1 MAAGDGSSPASA
13 DTSASADALQP
24 SSAPAWVPPRAVA
37 SQAPWEFALRAPERI
52 ATLPLAALGY
62 AAMRTTRFVEQ
73 GQWINRFSGSASQA
87 GRPRLGFSVGA
98 AHLGPSVGLA
108 LAADFKPSALD
119 HLFSAE
125 LAGSTRKYTR
135 TLLAV
140 RRGPATVHYE
150 YDWRPRD
157 RFFGYGLATSDDSVS
172 SYAWRQQRYQ
182 LTLAYP
188 WRTPLAARP
197 WADATAWVASRE
209 VVIRRGRLAP
219 SFEEVFPGQAGLVD
233 LRQERLVYG
242 AEVSRDRRAGEP
254 HWGRG
259 YLATV
264 RAERFDRALSGLTI
278 RSGHTTAPQFTRLSF
293 KGSAGFSFMR
303 DPRTI
308 RIAVRAVSTGAVAGS
323 APLLIPDL
331 VSLGADDGLA
341 SLDLGRF
348 RDRDLLYGALTYIF
362 PLGKHVEME
371 LHAESGG
378 VYPRMRDATTSSL
391 QESYGFSLR
400 PRTDTRLLAAIG
412 ADWSPGVFVIR
423 YDFRGGE

>member
-1 MAAGDGSSPASA
+1 MRLRMRTPE
-13 DTSASADALQP
+13 LR
-24 SSAPAWVPPRAVA
+24 SAPAPRWLRVTVPAPLRPTRAPALTHCSPPAPPPGCRHARSPARRPGSSRCAPLNASRRCRSRRSATRRCARLDSSSKVSGSTASRARPRRRGDPGWASRSEPRTSARASASLSPPISNPARSTTCSRRSWRAVRA
-37 SQAPWEFALRAPERI
+37 STRERCWPCAAARPPCTTNTTGGRGI
-52 ATLPLAALGY
+52 ASSGTGSRR
-62 AAMRTTRFVEQ
+62 RTTR
-73 GQWINRFSGSASQA
+73 S
-87 GRPRLGFSVGA
+87 RPTPGDS
-98 AHLGPSVGLA
+98 S
-108 LAADFKPSALD
+108 
-119 HLFSAE
+119 
-125 LAGSTRKYTR
+125 
-135 TLLAV
+135 
-140 RRGPATVHYE
+140 
-150 YDWRPRD
+150 
-157 RFFGYGLATSDDSVS
+157 ATSSRS
-172 SYAWRQQRYQ
+172 
-182 LTLAYP
+182 
-188 WRTPLAARP
+188 RTRGGRRPPPPPGGTPPPGAARP
-197 WADATAWVASRE
+197 GADATAWVASRE

-303 DPRTI
+303 DPRPI
-308 RIAVRAVSTGAVAGS
+308 RIAGPAVSTGAVAGS

-362 PLGKHVEME
+362 PL
-371 LHAESGG
+371 
-378 VYPRMRDATTSSL
+378 AT
-391 QESYGFSLR
+391 E
-400 PRTDTRLLAAIG
+400 
-412 ADWSPGVFVIR
+412 
-423 YDFRGGE
+423 